1 MHTERITRTEHITR
15 TGRTGTSRLRAL
27 RTGRLLRSSR
37 APRTDRFRSGRT
49 PRAPRPGRLLIAPA
63 LLLAGTFLLGGSPQA
78 GAMGIPATRI
88 DRLFVAYDDGSGHPR
103 TYALTCG
110 HDEWPAGP
118 AEETATEGPEDFG
131 GPAERHLAGEDRA
144 DRDPCAHLDRIGGPL
159 PAVPDGQAC
168 SMIYGGPQTATV
180 TGMWRGHHVHEDYR
194 RTNGCEV
201 ARWSRMVPA
210 LPAPLQGPP
219 RMQPLRG

>member
-1 MHTERITRTEHITR
+1 MHTERITITERITR
-15 TGRTGTSRLRAL
+15 TGRTGTSRLRA
-27 RTGRLLRSSR
+27 TH
-37 APRTDRFRSGRT
+37 SGRR
-49 PRAPRPGRLLIAPA
+49 PRIGRIGRTPRPGRLVITPA

-110 HDEWPAGP
+110 HDELAGP
-118 AEETATEGPEDFG
+118 AELAGAAGETANGASEEPEDFG

-144 DRDPCAHLDRIGGPL
+144 DRNPCAHLDRIGGPL

-180 TGMWRGHHVHEDYR
+180 TGMWRGHHIHEDYR

-219 RMQPLRG
+219 RMEPLRG